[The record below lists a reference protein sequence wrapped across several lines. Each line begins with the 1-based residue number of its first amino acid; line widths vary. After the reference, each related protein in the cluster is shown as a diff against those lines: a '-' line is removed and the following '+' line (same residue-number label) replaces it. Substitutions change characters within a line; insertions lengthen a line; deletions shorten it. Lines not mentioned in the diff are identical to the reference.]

1 MTDRRKEIDLLVE
14 HFWKKGYLTL
24 SRKFGTYL
32 PEPSDIG
39 GFQVDII
46 ARQKNNYAIGITLN
60 SDDLNDTTLLNRL
73 IYLATRQTRN
83 TSKKVSL
90 FVGVNKADYSL
101 VKSYLI
107 QIDEDIRKN
116 IRLFIIEEKPVSAPS
131 PSNKKEQILFS

>member
-60 SDDLNDTTLLNRL
+60 SDDLNDNTLLNRI

-90 FVGVNKADYSL
+90 FVGVNKTDYSI
-101 VKSYLI
+101 VKSYLNR
-107 QIDEDIRKN
+107 IDEDIRKN

>member
-60 SDDLNDTTLLNRL
+60 SDDLNDNTLLNRI

-90 FVGVNKADYSL
+90 FVGVNKADYSI
-101 VKSYLI
+101 VKSYLN
-107 QIDEDIRKN
+107 QIDEEIRKN
-116 IRLFIIEEKPVSAPS
+116 IRLFIIEEKPVTAS
-131 PSNKKEQILFS
+131 SNKKEQILFS

>member
-60 SDDLNDTTLLNRL
+60 SDDLNDNTLLNRI

-116 IRLFIIEEKPVSAPS
+116 IRLFIIEEKPVPAA
-131 PSNKKEQILFS
+131 SNKKEQILFS

>member
-60 SDDLNDTTLLNRL
+60 RDDLNDNTLLNRL

-83 TSKKVSL
+83 TNKKVSL
-90 FVGVNKADYSL
+90 FVGVNKADYSI
-101 VKSYLI
+101 VKSYLN

-116 IRLFIIEEKPVSAPS
+116 IRLFLIEERPTSFP
-131 PSNKKEQILFS
+131 PRKKEQILFS

>member
-60 SDDLNDTTLLNRL
+60 SDDLNDNTLLNRI

-90 FVGVNKADYSL
+90 FVGVNKTDYSI
-101 VKSYLI
+101 VKSYLN

-116 IRLFIIEEKPVSAPS
+116 IRLFIIEEKPVPAA
-131 PSNKKEQILFS
+131 SNKKEQILFS

>member
-60 SDDLNDTTLLNRL
+60 SDDLNDNTLLNRI

-101 VKSYLI
+101 VKSYFN

-116 IRLFIIEEKPVSAPS
+116 IRLFIIEEKPVTAS
-131 PSNKKEQILFS
+131 SNKKEQILFS

>member
-60 SDDLNDTTLLNRL
+60 RDDLNDNTLLNRL

-83 TSKKVSL
+83 TNKKVSL
-90 FVGVNKADYSL
+90 FVGVNKSDYST
-101 VKSYLI
+101 VKSYLN
-107 QIDEDIRKN
+107 QIEEDIRKN
-116 IRLFIIEEKPVSAPS
+116 IRLFIIEERPVSFS
-131 PSNKKEQILFS
+131 THKKEQILFS

>member
-60 SDDLNDTTLLNRL
+60 KDDLNDNTLLNRL

-83 TSKKVSL
+83 TNKKVSL
-90 FVGVNKADYSL
+90 FVGVNKSDYSI
-101 VKSYLI
+101 VKSYLN
-107 QIDEDIRKN
+107 QIEEDIRKN
-116 IRLFIIEEKPVSAPS
+116 IRLFIIEERPVSFS
-131 PSNKKEQILFS
+131 TRKKEQILFS

>member
-60 SDDLNDTTLLNRL
+60 SDDLNDNTLLNRI

-90 FVGVNKADYSL
+90 FVGVNKADYSI
-101 VKSYLI
+101 VKSYLN

-116 IRLFIIEEKPVSAPS
+116 IRLFIIEEKPVPAA
-131 PSNKKEQILFS
+131 SNKKEQILFS